1 MISYGN
7 DYKEIRQVIG
17 IFEILWI
24 AFIHTADATAAISAA
39 AVDDEDDSRLHQCEM
54 QTAPSTVPYERWR
67 KICQTMIVS

>member
-24 AFIHTADATAAISAA
+24 AFIHTADAISAA